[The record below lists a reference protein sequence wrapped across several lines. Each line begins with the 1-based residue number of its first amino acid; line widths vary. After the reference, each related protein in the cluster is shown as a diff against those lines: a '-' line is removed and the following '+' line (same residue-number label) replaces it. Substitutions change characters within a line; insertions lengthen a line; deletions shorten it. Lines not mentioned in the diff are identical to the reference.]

1 MLSRVR
7 RLILVAVLPAVLAA
21 ACGGQS
27 KTTGTTTTTKHKS
40 TSSAQS
46 GRYHAGEKCQKSQS
60 FAYSTQGF
68 TCVNGKLHRKS
79 QNATP
84 ATLSHQSQTNTAPPQ
99 GY

>member
-1 MLSRVR
+1 MLLRVR

-21 ACGGQS
+21 ACGGQT
-27 KTTGTTTTTKHKS
+27 KTTSTTTTTKHKS

-46 GRYHAGEKCQKSQS
+46 GRYHAGQSCQKSQS

-79 QNATP
+79 QQQP